1 MNNQRI
7 QRLLEMLL
15 EEPNDSFLLYAL
27 ATEYLKLHDNQKAL
41 FYYLET
47 VNSNEEYVGVYYHLA
62 KLYEALN
69 ENERALATYQKVM
82 KIARKIGDNHAFSEL
97 QSAFNIFNG
106 LDYENE

>member
-27 ATEYLKLHDNQKAL
+27 ATEYLKLNDNQKAL

-47 VNSNEEYVGVYYHLA
+47 VNTNEDYVGVYYHLA
-62 KLYEALN
+62 KLYEGLKES
-69 ENERALATYQKVM
+69 ENAFETYQKGM

>member
-1 MNNQRI
+1 MNNLRI

-15 EEPNDSFLLYAL
+15 DEPNDSFLLYAL
-27 ATEYLKLHDNQKAL
+27 ATEYLKLNETEKAL
-41 FYYLET
+41 YYYLET
-47 VNSNEEYVGVYYHLA
+47 VNSNEDYVGVYYHLA
-62 KLYEALN
+62 KLYEVLKDS
-69 ENERALATYQKVM
+69 ENAFETYQKGM

>member
-69 ENERALATYQKVM
+69 ENESALATYQKGM
-82 KIARKIGDNHAFSEL
+82 KIARKIGDNHAFSEM

>member
-1 MNNQRI
+1 MNNLRI
-7 QRLLEMLL
+7 QRLLEMLI

-27 ATEYLKLHDNQKAL
+27 ATEYLKLNDNQKAL

-47 VNSNEEYVGVYYHLA
+47 VNTNEDYVGVYYHLA
-62 KLYEALN
+62 KLYEVLKES
-69 ENERALATYQKVM
+69 ENAFETYQKGM

-106 LDYENE
+106 LD

>member
-1 MNNQRI
+1 MNNLRI
-7 QRLLEMLL
+7 QRLLEMLT

-27 ATEYLKLHDNQKAL
+27 ATEYLKLNDNQKAL

-47 VNSNEEYVGVYYHLA
+47 VKSNEEYVGVYYHLA
-62 KLYEALN
+62 KLYEVLKES
-69 ENERALATYQKVM
+69 ENAFETYQKGM

>member
-7 QRLLEMLL
+7 QRLLEMLT

-27 ATEYLKLHDNQKAL
+27 ATEYLKLNDNQKAL

-47 VNSNEEYVGVYYHLA
+47 VKSNEEYVGVYYHLA

-69 ENERALATYQKVM
+69 ENESALATYQKGM

>member
-27 ATEYLKLHDNQKAL
+27 ATEYLKLNDNQKAL

-47 VNSNEEYVGVYYHLA
+47 VNSDE
-62 KLYEALN
+62 
-69 ENERALATYQKVM
+69 
-82 KIARKIGDNHAFSEL
+82 D
-97 QSAFNIFNG
+97 
-106 LDYENE
+106 

>member
-27 ATEYLKLHDNQKAL
+27 ATEYLKLNDTQKAL

-47 VNSNEEYVGVYYHLA
+47 VNSDEDYVGVYYHLA
-62 KLYEALN
+62 KLYEVLKEN
-69 ENERALATYQKVM
+69 ENAYETYQKGM

>member
-1 MNNQRI
+1 
-7 QRLLEMLL
+7 MLL

-27 ATEYLKLHDNQKAL
+27 ATEYLKLNDNQKAL

-47 VNSNEEYVGVYYHLA
+47 VNSDEDYVGVYYHLA
-62 KLYEALN
+62 KLYEVLKES
-69 ENERALATYQKVM
+69 ENALATYQKGM

>member
-1 MNNQRI
+1 MNNLRI

-27 ATEYLKLHDNQKAL
+27 ATEYLKLNDNQKAL

-47 VNSNEEYVGVYYHLA
+47 VKSNEEYVGVYYHLA
-62 KLYEALN
+62 KLYEVLKDS
-69 ENERALATYQKVM
+69 ENAFETYQKGM